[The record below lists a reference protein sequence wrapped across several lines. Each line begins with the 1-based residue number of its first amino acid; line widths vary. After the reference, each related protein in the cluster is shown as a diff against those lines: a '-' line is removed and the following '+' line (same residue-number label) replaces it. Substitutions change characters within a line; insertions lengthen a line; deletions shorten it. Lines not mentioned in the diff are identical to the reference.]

1 MFQSV
6 LSPAAHRLSIDALP
20 DPLLAD
26 EQVVPRTSDPRAGR
40 HGASANS
47 KTNLGSE
54 GLSAQIN
61 TESRSLGA
69 TPGLRRATELAFE
82 HRRTQPSGFN
92 TLDAELPGAG
102 WPTASLIELLA
113 PQAGVGELR
122 LLMPSLQVCAQ
133 QGRRILLLAPP
144 HTPYAPALAQ
154 FGLDPKQLTVLEAPK
169 SADRLW
175 ALEHSLRSMAFGA
188 LLCWLPETSQ
198 HPLKTEQL
206 RRLQLAAQ
214 AQSGLCWAFRPLSA
228 SALPSPASLRLALY
242 PEVGE
247 RLHVEILKRRGPPL
261 NTPLVLDLPR
271 PSYAPLARLRA
282 AVSKAQASGQASLRS
297 GWPFRAQAL
306 QA

>member
-26 EQVVPRTSDPRAGR
+26 LQEQSQAPTPRVKS
-40 HGASANS
+40 S
-47 KTNLGSE
+47 
-54 GLSAQIN
+54 
-61 TESRSLGA
+61 A

-82 HRRTQPSGFN
+82 HRRTQPSGFAS
-92 TLDAELPGAG
+92 LDTELPGGG

-122 LLMPSLQVCAQ
+122 LLMPALQVCAQ

-154 FGLDPKQLTVLEAPK
+154 YGIDPQQITVLEAPK

-198 HPLKTEQL
+198 HPLKTDQL

-214 AQSGLCWAFRPLSA
+214 AQGGLCWAFRPLAA

-247 RLHVEILKRRGPPL
+247 RLHVEVLKRRGPPL
-261 NTPLVLDLPR
+261 TTPLVLDLPR
-271 PSYAPLARLRA
+271 PSYASFARLRA
-282 AVSKAQASGQASLRS
+282 VVSKAQATGQSALRAA
-297 GWPFRAQAL
+297 WPFRAQTV